1 MDPELKSLLEEN
13 IRLSKENNDL
23 LRIMRRNAQWGLV
36 GKIIFWLLLFVAPL
50 IFVWGYIGP
59 LMNALNG
66 TGDSTFNSGNL
77 QQLLDQYK
85 AQNQ

>member
-1 MDPELKSLLEEN
+1 MDPELKTLLEEN
-13 IRLSKENNDL
+13 LRLAQENNQIL
-23 LRIMRRNAQWGLV
+23 VTMRRNAQWGLI

-59 LMNALNG
+59 LMNAVNG
-66 TGDSTFNSGNL
+66 SGDSTFNAGDL
-77 QQLLDQYK
+77 QNLLDQYK

>member
-1 MDPELKSLLEEN
+1 MDPELKALLEEN

-59 LMNALNG
+59 LMNAING
-66 TGDSTFNSGNL
+66 TGNSTFNSGNL